1 MVHNQILEYRW
12 GEEQGF
18 QHCFADGLNKKFSFI
33 SGAGYSGIVK
43 MGMKRR
49 GSGREIRLC

>member
-18 QHCFADGLNKKFSFI
+18 QHCFADGL